1 MIVATATALIILFGG
16 ANTVENYLVDI
27 KKPVKTA
34 VESKE
39 TADKVLGLSKALEKD
54 LKSQNK
60 ELTKLSEAFLDLHT
74 QYESKP
80 EDFEAVIEKMIAA
93 RQKGQANILE
103 TRSKMKNAMTREEWT
118 QVFSSKK

>member
-80 EDFEAVIEKMIAA
+80 EDFEAVIEKMMAA

-118 QVFSSKK
+118 QIFSSKK